1 MRTIWRVLRADQRGL
16 TLVELMIALVML
28 GVIFGGMF
36 ASTSAM
42 AHSWA
47 VGQHRVGV
55 QQMGRASLD
64 WMIRRIRLAG
74 QGYERGSPSCLP
86 FYRVAKPSYF
96 KFWADIVASQ
106 GGPCGFEAVE
116 YRVCNGQLIER
127 ISIATPSDSDQ
138 NSDEE
143 CSTGRPL
150 TVTEEVGIITVT
162 DLNFCYYDVFDQLLP
177 GQTLS
182 LAGGQETCSGE
193 VNSRLGD
200 IYRVKVRL
208 RVISGRPGEMPFD
221 VASQAVRRLEVL
233 P

>member
-1 MRTIWRVLRADQRGL
+1 MRWSWRVLKADQRGL
-16 TLVELMIALVML
+16 TLVELVVALVML

-36 ASTSAM
+36 VSTSAM

-74 QGYERGSPSCLP
+74 QGYDRNWVSCLP
-86 FYRVAKPSYF
+86 FYRT
-96 KFWADIVASQ
+96 ADASRFVFRADVLPGDGVCGPFEELGYAVS
-106 GGPCGFEAVE
+106 GGRLMETIHPGDEGEA
-116 YRVCNGQLIER
+116 
-127 ISIATPSDSDQ
+127 S
-138 NSDEE
+138 
-143 CSTGRPL
+143 STRAL
-150 TVTEEVGIITVT
+150 TVNEEVGIITVT
-162 DLNFCYYDVFDQLLP
+162 DLNFCYYDTFDQLLP
-177 GQTLS
+177 DQS
-182 LAGGQETCSGE
+182 LAVVGGQETCSGS
-193 VNSRLGD
+193 VRGSRLGD

-221 VASQAVRRLEVL
+221 IVSQAVRRLEVL